1 MGVKSMIFRRDGIWF
16 YGLSGSGKTFASAV
30 ASGVLKNGFI
40 IDGDE
45 VRSLVSMDLGYEMS
59 DRVVQLN
66 RVLGISQIAKNNS
79 QFPIVSTVTMT
90 HDILTRCYSLNI
102 DVVKIVRPI
111 ETLMKVRSLYGA
123 EVNVVGK
130 HIKLEELHTPV
141 IHNEGGPA
149 FEKKV
154 AKYVE

>member
-1 MGVKSMIFRRDGIWF
+1 MGVKSMISRRDGIWF

-30 ASGVLKNGFI
+30 VSGVVKNGFI

-45 VRSLVSMDLGYEMS
+45 VRRLVSMDLGYEMK

-66 RVLGISQIAKNNS
+66 RVLGIAQLAKNNS
-79 QFPIVSTVTMT
+79 RFPIVSTVTMT
-90 HDILTRCYSLNI
+90 DDILKRCYSLNI
-102 DVVKIVRPI
+102 DVVQIVRPI

-123 EVNVVGK
+123 GVNVVGK
-130 HIKLEELHTPV
+130 HIKLENLETPV
-141 IHNEGGPA
+141 IHNEGGRA